1 MPFVRSGQSELYYEA
16 HGEGFPIV
24 FAHGVGGNHA
34 SWFHQISDFSSSYR
48 VIVFDHRGF
57 GRSSDVEKSGR
68 EGFVDDLLALLD
80 GLEIDKAVLVAQSMG
95 GGTCVNFTCRHPER
109 VAGLLLADTLTGCE
123 LPPAIRDFMQQLR
136 QNNLSL
142 SQAERVLGRSFRE
155 QNPRM
160 TQLYL
165 ELASFNSVNVR
176 TLTGK
181 QPMVTIAALSATKV
195 PVLYVVGEEDILCP
209 PCAVRAVQRSVTDSD
224 YAEIAGA
231 GHSAYFEQPD
241 AFNDILDRWLA
252 RLRPQ

>member
-1 MPFVRSGQSELYYEA
+1 MPFVRSGQSELYYET
-16 HGEGFPIV
+16 HGDGFPIV

-34 SWFHQISDFSSSYR
+34 SWFHQISDFSSSHR

-57 GRSSDVEKSGR
+57 GRSTDVEKSGR
-68 EGFVDDLLALLD
+68 EAFADDLLALLD
-80 GLEIDKAVLVAQSMG
+80 EIEIDKAVLVAQSMG
-95 GGTCVNFTCRHPER
+95 GGTCVNFTCQHPER

-123 LPPAIRDFMQQLR
+123 LPPEIRDSMRQLR

-142 SQAERVLGRSFRE
+142 SQAERVLGKSFRK

-176 TLTGK
+176 TLIGK
-181 QPMVTIAALSATKV
+181 QPTVTLDALSATNV
-195 PVLYVVGEEDILCP
+195 SVLYVVGEEDILCP
-209 PCAVRAVQRSVTDSD
+209 PRAVRVVQGHVANSN
-224 YAEIAGA
+224 YAEIPGA

-241 AFNDILDRWLA
+241 AFNDILGQWLI
-252 RLRPQ
+252 RLRPE